1 MSTITNIIY
10 GDDRSG
16 IIKDVSSWI
25 YEQGGNILNTDYYRQ
40 EKNFFQKI
48 DWQTNDNINQEE
60 LQKNFIDYIHSIG
73 LNIKYYS
80 SYKPQKN
87 VVIMCSKQ
95 QHCIQDLILRW
106 KNNFIDCN
114 IVGVISNHI
123 DLKEWVEFHDIPF
136 YHIPIKQG
144 DPNSKKHT
152 EEQQLQ
158 VIKSLDAHLI
168 VMARYMQILSP
179 KFIAESPIVINIH
192 HSFLPAFIGAKPY
205 HQAYE
210 RGVKIIGAT
219 AHYATETLDE
229 GPIIHQEVNPISH
242 HYTVQNLISLG
253 RDLEKSVLAY
263 AVKLHLENRVLT
275 HKKRTIIF
283 N

>member
-10 GDDRSG
+10 GNDRPG
-16 IIKDVSSWI
+16 IIKDVSTWI
-25 YEQGGNILNTDYYRQ
+25 YKRNGNILNTDYYRQ
-40 EKNFFQKI
+40 KTNFFQKI
-48 DWQTNDNINQEE
+48 DWQTTDNTNEKEIKKDFIEYIN
-60 LQKNFIDYIHSIG
+60 SIG

-80 SYKPQKN
+80 SEKPQKN

-106 KNNFIDCN
+106 KNNFIDCE
-114 IVGVISNHI
+114 IVGVISNHL
-123 DLKEWVEFHDIPF
+123 DLKEWVEFYQIPF
-136 YHIPIKQG
+136 YYIPIEQENPQAQKQV
-144 DPNSKKHT
+144 
-152 EEQQLQ
+152 EEQQLKIIHSLNTHL
-158 VIKSLDAHLI
+158 VI
-168 VMARYMQILSP
+168 MARYMQILSQE
-179 KFIAESPIVINIH
+179 FLAQSPIVINIH
-192 HSFLPAFIGAKPY
+192 HSFLPAFVGAKPY

-219 AHYATETLDE
+219 AHYATKILDE
-229 GPIIHQEVNPISH
+229 GPIIHQDINQISH
-242 HYTVQNLISLG
+242 HYTIEDLISLG
-253 RDLEKSVLAY
+253 RDLEKSVLAH